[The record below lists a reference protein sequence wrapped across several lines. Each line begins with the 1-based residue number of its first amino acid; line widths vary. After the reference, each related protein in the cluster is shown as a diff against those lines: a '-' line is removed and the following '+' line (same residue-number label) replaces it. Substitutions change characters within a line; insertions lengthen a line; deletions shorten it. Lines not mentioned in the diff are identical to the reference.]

1 MKEITLKL
9 ADDIAEFITTEAQ
22 EMGITSNELI
32 RYIVGGYV
40 QGERAAA
47 RPHTSTGIIMG
58 DPMGFLKH
66 IFGDLNSLVTESLKG
81 KAKAGE
87 LTCKNCTM
95 KLTEQDITD
104 GKCNTCGA
112 PLKDALGQEGGL

>member
-9 ADDIAEFITTEAQ
+9 ADDIAEFIATEAQ

-40 QGERAAA
+40 QGERAAV
-47 RPHTSTGIIMG
+47 RPHTSTVIIMC
-58 DPMGFLKH
+58 DPMGFLKN
-66 IFGDLNSLVTESLKG
+66 IFGSVGSLLTESLKE
-81 KAKAGE
+81 KVKAGE

-95 KLTEQDITD
+95 KLTEQDIID

-112 PLKDALGQEGGL
+112 PLKDALG